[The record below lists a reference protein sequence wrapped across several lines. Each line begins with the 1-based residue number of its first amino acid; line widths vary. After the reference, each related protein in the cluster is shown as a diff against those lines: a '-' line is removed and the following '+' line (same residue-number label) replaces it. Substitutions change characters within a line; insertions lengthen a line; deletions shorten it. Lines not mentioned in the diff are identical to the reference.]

1 MSSSQEV
8 QRMLE
13 KYIRPDTSEND
24 DVKRRLIDEAVALA
38 TDNALRAFLD
48 ISRTLIELL
57 GDNRIRTRAVVRTT
71 TNGIGLRY
79 DTGIGKR
86 PTEIG
91 TVLLPT
97 RPQWKGQIEAYLRGH
112 RRSPITVP
120 ASVNEQT
127 GETVAGK
134 PVFRA
139 IAKPSQK
146 LVEQIT
152 RAFADSSLR
161 PPH

>member
-71 TNGIGLRY
+71 TN
-79 DTGIGKR
+79 
-86 PTEIG
+86 
-91 TVLLPT
+91 
-97 RPQWKGQIEAYLRGH
+97 
-112 RRSPITVP
+112 
-120 ASVNEQT
+120 
-127 GETVAGK
+127 
-134 PVFRA
+134 
-139 IAKPSQK
+139 
-146 LVEQIT
+146 
-152 RAFADSSLR
+152 
-161 PPH
+161 